1 MACPI
6 IVTSILLYFS
16 PCTKNNPHTMTT
28 VHREVLGDI
37 SNMKMGAL
45 SPLKSTGSPYRKP
58 RGVCKSQLQ
67 QGPNKK
73 LFTQDILSPLL
84 LPPKSQDDCKDG
96 GNDGKIREHAD
107 RLKMRLQLA
116 LYKINTKQTNVS
128 LAALEEASSPKV
140 SATETPMRAPPGS
153 LLKGT
158 PASMGAAKS
167 LLQLGNC

>member
-1 MACPI
+1 
-6 IVTSILLYFS
+6 
-16 PCTKNNPHTMTT
+16 MTT

-58 RGVCKSQLQ
+58 RGVCKSSLQ

-84 LPPKSQDDCKDG
+84 LPPKSSEDCKDG
-96 GNDGKIREHAD
+96 NEGKIREHAD

-128 LAALEEASSPKV
+128 LAALEEASSSPNPS

>member
-1 MACPI
+1 
-6 IVTSILLYFS
+6 
-16 PCTKNNPHTMTT
+16 MTT

-37 SNMKMGAL
+37 SVNMKMGL
-45 SPLKSTGSPYRKP
+45 SPLKATGSPYRKP
-58 RGVCKSQLQ
+58 RGVCKASSVIA

-84 LPPKSQDDCKDG
+84 LPPKEDATD

-116 LYKINTKQTNVS
+116 LYKINTQQTNVS
-128 LAALEEASSPKV
+128 LAALEEKSSPKL

>member
-1 MACPI
+1 
-6 IVTSILLYFS
+6 
-16 PCTKNNPHTMTT
+16 MTT

-67 QGPNKK
+67 QGPAKK

-84 LPPKSQDDCKDG
+84 LPPKSQEDGKEG

-128 LAALEEASSPKV
+128 LAALEEASSSSSSPQLA
-140 SATETPMRAPPGS
+140 ATETPMRAPPGS